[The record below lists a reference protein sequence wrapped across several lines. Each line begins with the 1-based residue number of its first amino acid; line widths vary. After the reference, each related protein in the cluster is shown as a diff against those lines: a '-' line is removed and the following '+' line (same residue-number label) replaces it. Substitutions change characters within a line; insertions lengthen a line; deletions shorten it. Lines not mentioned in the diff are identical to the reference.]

1 MMRKRYVPAS
11 SRKST
16 GKQMA
21 LTTLPNEEIESA
33 RNIDSLRE
41 SYKASLSVLR
51 EQFLNKLIIK
61 KGFYDE
67 NAIDGYLKEYGMN
80 IGGANKWVVC
90 KCA

>member
-1 MMRKRYVPAS
+1 MMRKKSGQAS

-41 SYKASLSVLR
+41 SYKASLPVLR

-67 NAIDGYLKEYGMN
+67 NAIDGYLEEYGIN

>member
-1 MMRKRYVPAS
+1 MMRKKSGPAS

-41 SYKASLSVLR
+41 SYKESLPVLR
-51 EQFLNKLIIK
+51 EQFLNKLM
-61 KGFYDE
+61 
-67 NAIDGYLKEYGMN
+67 LKRDFMM
-80 IGGANKWVVC
+80 KML
-90 KCA
+90 

>member
-1 MMRKRYVPAS
+1 
-11 SRKST
+11 
-16 GKQMA
+16 MA
-21 LTTLPNEEIESA
+21 LTTLPNEEIESV
-33 RNIDSLRE
+33 RNIDNLRE
-41 SYKASLSVLR
+41 SYKASPPVLR

-67 NAIDGYLKEYGMN
+67 NAIDGYLKEYCMN

>member
-1 MMRKRYVPAS
+1 MRKKSGQAS

-41 SYKASLSVLR
+41 SYKESLPVLR
-51 EQFLNKLIIK
+51 EQFLNKLMLK
-61 KGFYDE
+61 RDFMMKMLQT
-67 NAIDGYLKEYGMN
+67 AILKNM
-80 IGGANKWVVC
+80 A
-90 KCA
+90 

>member
-1 MMRKRYVPAS
+1 MMRKKCVPAS

-41 SYKASLSVLR
+41 SYKESLPVLR
-51 EQFLNKLIIK
+51 EQFLNKLMLNRDFMMK
-61 KGFYDE
+61 M
-67 NAIDGYLKEYGMN
+67 L
-80 IGGANKWVVC
+80 
-90 KCA
+90 

>member
-1 MMRKRYVPAS
+1 MMRKKCVPAS

-21 LTTLPNEEIESA
+21 LTTLSNEEIESA
-33 RNIDSLRE
+33 RNIDNLRE
-41 SYKASLSVLR
+41 SYKASPPVLR

-61 KGFYDE
+61 KGFHDE
-67 NAIDGYLKEYGMN
+67 NAIDGYLKEYCMN